1 MTALFIMISGKFL
14 QSPEWEKFQNSLGR
28 KTWRVDGALVV
39 KMDFAMGFYFLYSP
53 KGPLFEMNKDF
64 LKKII
69 EIAKN
74 ENAFFYRIE
83 PPTTPPKTF
92 QQFRD
97 KEPKCT
103 LITDISKPED
113 ELLAEMHEK
122 TRYNIRLAAKKGI
135 KISTPPFLPLAK
147 GRSEEGFE
155 QFYNLLTKTADRQS
169 IKFHSKEYYRKLLNY
184 PDNNLRG
191 RASYC
196 NEIFITYHENIP
208 AACAMVNFYE
218 DTATYLH
225 GGSYEKYKAL
235 MAPHLLH
242 WEIIKTAKSRGIK
255 FYDWWGID
263 EKKWPGITRFKRGF
277 GGEELCAPGTFDLP
291 INKFLYKLYGF
302 FRK

>member
-1 MTALFIMISGKFL
+1 MISGKFL
-14 QSPEWEKFQNSLGR
+14 QSPEWQKFQESLGR

-39 KMDFAMGFYFLYSP
+39 KMHFISSVYFLYSP
-53 KGPLFEMNKDF
+53 KGPLFEINENF
-64 LKKII
+64 LKKIT
-69 EIAKN
+69 EIAKK

-122 TRYNIRLAAKKGI
+122 TRYNIRLAEKKGLRI
-135 KISTPPFLPLAK
+135 AND
-147 GRSEEGFE
+147 GFDD
-155 QFYNLLTKTADRQS
+155 FYNLLQKTSSRQD
-169 IKFHSKEYYRKLLNY
+169 IKLHSKEYYKKLA
-184 PDNNLRG
+184 G
-191 RASYC
+191 F
-196 NEIFITYHENIP
+196 NEIFVAYHENIP
-208 AACAMVNFYE
+208 VACAMVNFYE

-225 GGSYEKYKAL
+225 GGSDEKYKNL
-235 MAPHLLH
+235 MAPNLLH
-242 WEIIKTAKSRGIK
+242 WEIIKTAKSRGAR

-277 GGEELCAPGTFDLP
+277 GGAEICAPGTFDFP
-291 INKFLYKLYGF
+291 INKFLYNLYKLL
-302 FRK
+302 RK